1 MEWQEKVKLAERNI
15 YDMERETTLHFDD
28 LDVTLAL
35 MAKLPVLYKN
45 LEEQDKVI
53 LLQILVR
60 QITIGCN
67 GKIIDFE
74 LHPPFAYRN
83 VLADDIKNK
92 KLHSSSSEHAPL
104 GVPKE
109 TYPDHIRWTAPKINQ
124 N

>member
-1 MEWQEKVKLAERNI
+1 
-15 YDMERETTLHFDD
+15 
-28 LDVTLAL
+28 

-45 LEEQDKVI
+45 LEEQDKVK

-60 QITIGCN
+60 RISMDCD

-74 LHPPFAYRN
+74 LHPPFAYLN

-109 TYPDHIRWTAPKINQ
+109 TYSDHNHWTAPKINQ
-124 N
+124 NFTCF